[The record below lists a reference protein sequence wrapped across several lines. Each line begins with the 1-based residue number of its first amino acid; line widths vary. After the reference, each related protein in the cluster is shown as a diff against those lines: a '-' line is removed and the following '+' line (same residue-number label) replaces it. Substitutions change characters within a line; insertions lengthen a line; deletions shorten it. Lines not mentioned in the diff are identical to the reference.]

1 MLSAITTFFVAM
13 GAGWQPVGGQLLTS
27 GVLLLCGHQDIRSSG
42 RMGAGFWFFMALG
55 FGVSALAT
63 SIRAKIWWG
72 AAICVVALCFEAWL
86 ILRWWNRR
94 TSA

>member
-55 FGVSALAT
+55 FGVSATTAGRIVRLT
-63 SIRAKIWWG
+63 VTG
-72 AAICVVALCFEAWL
+72 ASGVSLP
-86 ILRWWNRR
+86 
-94 TSA
+94 SA